1 MAVIAMGG
9 LAGGGARSLGPM
21 VAQKL
26 GADYV
31 DRLIL
36 TDVAR
41 HVGATVEALHQR
53 EERPPTRGERFS
65 RILQRILERSA
76 VTGVGGDPYFG
87 PSVAAFLTEEYEE
100 LPQPTIT
107 RGHELEDEKYI
118 EGIRK
123 VMGDLAEG
131 GNVVIV
137 GRGGYIILRDVP
149 TVLRVGVV
157 ANRDDRIA
165 TIMERERLDR
175 DQAEKTIQARDQA
188 RAYYF
193 KRFFG
198 LVDPDRPELY
208 HLVVNTS
215 DVGLEYATELV
226 IHAATAL
233 QDGRLPRREVSA
245 AI

>member
-9 LAGGGARSLGPM
+9 LSGGGGRKLGPL
-21 VAQKL
+21 VAQRL

-36 TDVAR
+36 TNVAR
-41 HVGATVEALHQR
+41 HAGATVEALHQR

-76 VTGVGGDPYFG
+76 VTGAGGDPYFG
-87 PSVAAFLTEEYEE
+87 PGAAAYLTQEFEE

-107 RGHELEDEKYI
+107 RGHELEDEKYF
-118 EGIRK
+118 EA
-123 VMGDLAEG
+123 VSMTMHDLAEV

-137 GRGGYIILRDVP
+137 GRGSYIILKDMP
-149 TVLRVGVV
+149 GVLRVGVV
-157 ANRDDRIA
+157 ASVEDRIQ
-165 TIMERERLDR
+165 TIMERERIDR
-175 DQAEKTIQARDQA
+175 EDAEGTVEARDKA
-188 RAYYF
+188 RVNFF

-198 LVDPDRPELY
+198 IEHPDSPELY

-215 DVGLEYATELV
+215 DVDLDYAVELV
-226 IHAATAL
+226 VQASVAL
-233 QDGRLPRREVSA
+233 EEGRLRPKVTA
-245 AI
+245 AV

>member
-1 MAVIAMGG
+1 MAVITMGG

-36 TDVAR
+36 PNVAR
-41 HVGATVEALHQR
+41 QVGATVEALHQR

-65 RILQRILERSA
+65 RILQRILEQSA
-76 VTGVGGDPYFG
+76 VTGAGGDPYFG
-87 PSVAAFLTEEYEE
+87 PSVAAFLTEEYED

-107 RGHELEDEKYI
+107 RGHDLEDEKYI
-118 EGIRK
+118 EAIRK
-123 VMGDLAEG
+123 VMGDLAES

-137 GRGGYIILRDVP
+137 GRGGHIILRDVP

-165 TIMERERLDR
+165 AIMERDRLDR
-175 DQAEKTIQARDQA
+175 DQAEKTMQARDQA
-188 RAYYF
+188 RAYHF
-193 KRFFG
+193 RRFFG
-198 LVDPDRPELY
+198 IDEPDGPELY
-208 HLVVNTS
+208 HLVVSTS
-215 DVGLEYATELV
+215 DVSLEYATELV
-226 IHAATAL
+226 IHASTAL
-233 QDGRLPRREVSA
+233 EDGRLPRKEVSA